1 MKRLSLILGSLLV
14 VSAAVPAIAG
24 TPSVSVGADYT
35 SGKYGTSTTTD
46 ILSVPFTLGYDSG
59 KWHLKLT
66 LPYVHISGAGN
77 VIPGVGGV
85 SNTNSSGRGRG
96 LLNLPGNTTSTA
108 TTYGTGSASGIGDVV
123 AKASYTVLY
132 DRDSRF
138 GVDVGGKIKFG
149 TADENKGL
157 GTGKNDYGVTVDAYK
172 GIGEWTVFGGVG
184 YTQYGSS
191 AYIPLHNGAN
201 ANVGASFRFS
211 KNNSA
216 GAYYYYRQRIS
227 DYGYQQ
233 SEVTGYFNHHFSDTM
248 RLQVYALAG
257 LSNGSPDVGGGASLK
272 WSF

>member
-1 MKRLSLILGSLLV
+1 MKRIRLPLAVLLAVAASAPV
-14 VSAAVPAIAG
+14 VAG

-46 ILSVPFTLGYDSG
+46 ILSVPFTVGYDTD

-66 LPYVHISGAGN
+66 LPYVRISGSGS

-85 SNTNSSGRGRG
+85 SNTNPSGRG
-96 LLNLPGNTTSTA
+96 NSPFSLPGTSSTS
-108 TTYGTGSASGIGDVV
+108 TTYGTGSAAGIGDVV
-123 AKASYTVLY
+123 AKASYTVFY

-138 GVDVGGKIKFG
+138 GLDVGGKIKFG

-172 GIGEWTVFGGVG
+172 GIGDWTVFGGVG
-184 YTQYGSS
+184 YTKYGSS

-201 ANVGASFRFS
+201 ANVGASFRVS
-211 KNNSA
+211 RKNSV
-216 GAYYYYRQRIS
+216 GGYYYYRQRIS
-227 DYGYQQ
+227 DYGYKQ
-233 SEVTGYFNHHFSDTM
+233 SELTGYFNHRFSDTM

-257 LSNGSPDVGGGASLK
+257 LSNGSPDMGGGASLK